1 LLNQEENR
9 KEFQSVK
16 TTYLSV
22 NEVWNRVYSSDSS
35 FFGEDPSN
43 FGLNCYEEFKQH
55 GVKKILELGCGQGR
69 DTIFFASN
77 GLDVVAIDSS
87 QVAIDELSKIITE
100 KNLRIKA
107 MVYDASKGIPF
118 DNSYFDAVYSQMFF
132 NMRFTDEQLK
142 YLFVE
147 VNRVLKDG
155 GLNLF
160 SVRSDNDAMY
170 KKGTE
175 VEKNIYD
182 INGFQIR
189 FFTKPDLTKIS
200 LSNGFEP
207 YKITEAYEEPA
218 SLYCVF
224 ARKKKLNI

>member
-1 LLNQEENR
+1 V
-9 KEFQSVK
+9 SDI
-16 TTYLSV
+16 
-22 NEVWNRVYSSDSS
+22 WNKVYANDAS
-35 FFGEDPSN
+35 FFGDDPSN
-43 FGLNCYEEFKQH
+43 FGLECYEEFKKH

-77 GLDVVAIDSS
+77 GLDVVTIDSS
-87 QVAIDELSKIITE
+87 QVAINVLSKIITE
-100 KNLRIKA
+100 KKLPIQAIAHNA
-107 MVYDASKGIPF
+107 TEGVPF
-118 DNSYFDAVYSQMFF
+118 NNYYFDAVYSHMFF
-132 NMRFTDEQLK
+132 NMTFKDDQLR

-147 VNRVLKDG
+147 VNRVLKNG

-160 SVRSDNDAMY
+160 SVRSDKDAKY
-170 KKGTE
+170 RKGLE

-189 FFTKPDLTKIS
+189 FFTKSDLMNIS

-207 YKITEAYEEPA
+207 YIITEEYEEPA

-224 ARKKKLNI
+224 AGKQKDLDK

>member
-1 LLNQEENR
+1 
-9 KEFQSVK
+9 
-16 TTYLSV
+16 V

-35 FFGEDPSN
+35 FFGDDPSN

-77 GLDVVAIDSS
+77 GLDVVTIDSS
-87 QVAIDELSKIITE
+87 RVAIDALSKITRE
-100 KNLRIKA
+100 KNLTIKPTIG
-107 MVYDASKGIPF
+107 DASEGIPF
-118 DNSYFDAVYSQMFF
+118 NSSYFDAIYSHMFF
-132 NMRFTDEQLK
+132 NMRFTDDQLK

-170 KKGTE
+170 KKGTK
-175 VEKNIYD
+175 VEQNIYD

-189 FFTKPDLTKIS
+189 FFTKSDVEDILMAT
-200 LSNGFEP
+200 GFTP
-207 YKITEAYEEPA
+207 YKKKAYEEPA
-218 SLYCVF
+218 SIFCIF
-224 ARKKKLNI
+224 GRKQKDLNKQSW

>member
-1 LLNQEENR
+1 MS
-9 KEFQSVK
+9 KI
-16 TTYLSV
+16 
-22 NEVWNRVYSSDSS
+22 WDRVYSSDSS

-43 FGLNCYEEFKQH
+43 FGLDCYEEFKKH
-55 GVKKILELGCGQGR
+55 EVKNVLELGCGQGR

-77 GLDVVAIDSS
+77 GLDVVAMDSS
-87 QVAIDELSKIITE
+87 QVAVGALSKIITE
-100 KNLRIKA
+100 KNLPIKA
-107 MVYDASKGIPF
+107 MIYDVSEGMPF
-118 DNSYFDAVYSQMFF
+118 DNSYFDAVYSHMFF
-132 NMRFTDEQLK
+132 NIRFTDDQLK
-142 YLFVE
+142 YFFVE

-224 ARKKKLNI
+224 TRKQKDRSI

>member
-1 LLNQEENR
+1 M
-9 KEFQSVK
+9 
-16 TTYLSV
+16 
-22 NEVWNRVYSSDSS
+22 NEVWNRVYRSDAS
-35 FFGEDPSN
+35 FFGDYPSN
-43 FGLNCYEEFKQH
+43 FGLNCYEEFKQL

-77 GLDVVAIDSS
+77 GLDIVAMDSS
-87 QVAIDELSKIITE
+87 QVAIDALSKIITE
-100 KNLRIKA
+100 KNLSIKA
-107 MVYDASKGIPF
+107 MIYDVSKGIPF
-118 DNSYFDAVYSQMFF
+118 DNSYFEAIYSHMFF
-132 NMRFTDEQLK
+132 NMRLTDDELK
-142 YLFVE
+142 CLFVE
-147 VNRVLKDG
+147 VNRVLKGG

-175 VEKNIYD
+175 VDKNIYD

-189 FFTKPDLTKIS
+189 FFTKEDLTKIS

-218 SLYCVF
+218 SLYCIF
-224 ARKKKLNI
+224 ARKEKVNK

>member
-1 LLNQEENR
+1 MS
-9 KEFQSVK
+9 KI
-16 TTYLSV
+16 
-22 NEVWNRVYSSDSS
+22 WDRVYSSDSS

-43 FGLNCYEEFKQH
+43 FGLDCYEEFKKH
-55 GVKKILELGCGQGR
+55 EVKNVLELGCGQGR

-77 GLDVVAIDSS
+77 GLDVVAMDSS
-87 QVAIDELSKIITE
+87 QVAVDALSKIITE
-100 KNLRIKA
+100 KNLPIKA
-107 MVYDASKGIPF
+107 MIYDVSEGMPF
-118 DNSYFDAVYSQMFF
+118 DNSYFDAVYSHMFF
-132 NMRFTDEQLK
+132 NIRFTDDQLK
-142 YLFVE
+142 YFFVE

-207 YKITEAYEEPA
+207 YKIVEVYEEPA

-224 ARKKKLNI
+224 ARKEKAQ

>member
-100 KNLRIKA
+100 KNLPIKA

-189 FFTKPDLTKIS
+189 FFTKPDLKKIS

-224 ARKKKLNI
+224 ARKKKLKI